1 MRLDN
6 SVICLFVRADEK
18 NALVA
23 EYSQLQQSS
32 NNLRTELDSKLK
44 QIQQHSQQVQL
55 YEEQNKA
62 HENEI
67 QQLRISKVSFT

>member
-1 MRLDN
+1 MRIQLL
-6 SVICLFVRADEK
+6 LFVRADEK